1 MWRSESPT
9 SRLAASKN
17 LQMIR
22 VFLLLTALGCS
33 LPSSAELLTGKIVG
47 ITDGDTVTLRTE
59 TETYQ
64 VRVMGIDAPEKR
76 QAYGTAS
83 KKALSDCA
91 FGKRVEIVTRKK
103 DFHGRLIGQV
113 FADHRDCGLRQVE
126 LGLAWHYKAYA
137 KEQEPSDRATYTRAE
152 DRARSERLGLW
163 SESAP
168 TPPWD
173 FRHRKH

>member
-1 MWRSESPT
+1 MPSM
-9 SRLAASKN
+9 
-17 LQMIR
+17 LQVRARIA
-22 VFLLLTALGCS
+22 TALILIAIGV
-33 LPSSAELLTGKIVG
+33 SSEAATLRGKVVG
-47 ITDGDTVTLRTE
+47 ITDGDTVTLRTD

-76 QAYGTAS
+76 QAFGSTS

-91 FGKRVEIVTRKK
+91 FGKQVEVVTRKK

-113 FADHRDCGLRQVE
+113 FADHLDCGLRQVE

-137 KEQEPSDRATYTRAE
+137 KEQEPSDRESYARAE
-152 DRARSERLGLW
+152 DQARAERLGLW

-173 FRHRKH
+173 FRHPKH